1 MPGYLDHQDDLVI
14 QMAFFI
20 LAGQKKA
27 PYRPMW
33 NTSCL
38 ALCFN
43 NARGDR
49 KSKKYADKSEEK

>member
-1 MPGYLDHQDDLVI
+1 
-14 QMAFFI
+14 MAFFI